1 MHAGSVQEVLNYEN
15 EKTEISL
22 QKHSFWMKVTITGLK
37 ISKWVNEGRQG
48 EVVLVFQQT
57 NWKKK
62 KKPCTLEQK
71 SAILH
76 QKLISNSCTSSF
88 QNSLEQSLSTQSS
101 ASDEAG
107 FPINISY
114 HVFSYDH
121 LVYGTL

>member
-62 KKPCTLEQK
+62 KNLAHLNKKVP
-71 SAILH
+71 
-76 QKLISNSCTSSF
+76 SF
-88 QNSLEQSLSTQSS
+88 IKN
-101 ASDEAG
+101 
-107 FPINISY
+107 
-114 HVFSYDH
+114 
-121 LVYGTL
+121 